1 MGQLRDRMEQ
11 DLKLRGLS
19 PATIR
24 NYLLYGR
31 KFAAFFMRSPE
42 QLGAAEVRAFLLHQI
57 EVEQLAYASYRQV
70 YAALKFLYSV
80 TLGRPGEVGRLP
92 FPKRR
97 PSGLPKVLTADELTA
112 FFAALRKAKYRALFM
127 TCYAAGLRLGEVCR
141 LQVTDIDSRRMV
153 LHVRA
158 GKGAKERLTILSP
171 RLLEVLRDY
180 WRLAKPRVWL
190 FPGATPA
197 RPVALDTARNVP
209 VTAPQRP
216 SVVLDRRQGA
226 DAIPLHFK
234 EIIFRIKRRC
244 LRRQHGQRFHAVAL
258 RARGLR
264 ALAAEDSPCR
274 AAATLC
280 FKASSRR
287 RTVGSAAA
295 VGAGWR
301 ARLASTKAASS
312 SAEVSR

>member
-127 TCYAAGLRLGEVCR
+127 TCLRLGEVCR

-171 RLLEVLRDY
+171 RLLEVLRGY
-180 WRLAKPRVWL
+180 WRLAKPSVWL

-197 RPVALDTARNVP
+197 RPVALDTARNVFHRARAQAGLP
-209 VTAPQRP
+209 RGYSPHSLRHSFATHLLDAGTDLVLIQNLLGHRSIHTTSRYTHVSLARIQQASSP
-216 SVVLDRRQGA
+216 LDRL
-226 DAIPLHFK
+226 P
-234 EIIFRIKRRC
+234 
-244 LRRQHGQRFHAVAL
+244 
-258 RARGLR
+258 
-264 ALAAEDSPCR
+264 ALAAEGKP
-274 AAATLC
+274 
-280 FKASSRR
+280 
-287 RTVGSAAA
+287 
-295 VGAGWR
+295 
-301 ARLASTKAASS
+301 
-312 SAEVSR
+312 